1 MQLLSALSQCDSCAC
16 NVDPLASLFCRFTDT
31 NVYGTGYVKMWKTRH
46 GISVDK
52 RIFFYSEHHRRIHYV
67 GAHLA
72 AVVVLFQ
79 SIHHTDSATIEQ
91 YNAALLRRLAT
102 PQPV

>member
-1 MQLLSALSQCDSCAC
+1 MGVRRLAVANGPNIFQMLLVPSMCGYKRL
-16 NVDPLASLFCRFTDT
+16 
-31 NVYGTGYVKMWKTRH
+31 YGTGYVKMWKTRH